1 MKQNFPK
8 QLAVELLVITGIGL
22 VFGLLGPFGT
32 YEMPTVWRL
41 SYWIIFIII
50 GYVIFRP
57 ISVVA
62 KWLSEFGTIPFPL
75 AIALAISVA
84 GLPLAIMVG
93 FMING
98 FSWNGPMLG
107 DGFALLYVQVI
118 GIGVGIFM
126 LMHYLFRQEGPVI
139 EQLNGAANI
148 TDTKPAILD
157 RLPAGFPTDI
167 LALSVEDHYVRVHT
181 LGRSEMI
188 LMRLADAISEVSGL
202 DGLQVHRSWWV
213 AKDSIISAKRDG
225 RNLRLVLSNGLEIPV
240 SRSNVGKLKQ
250 TGWI

>member
-1 MKQNFPK
+1 
-8 QLAVELLVITGIGL
+8 
-22 VFGLLGPFGT
+22 
-32 YEMPTVWRL
+32 
-41 SYWIIFIII
+41 
-50 GYVIFRP
+50 
-57 ISVVA
+57 
-62 KWLSEFGTIPFPL
+62 
-75 AIALAISVA
+75 
-84 GLPLAIMVG
+84 
-93 FMING
+93 
-98 FSWNGPMLG
+98 
-107 DGFALLYVQVI
+107 
-118 GIGVGIFM
+118 M